1 MLSGNEAET
10 AWTSPQKPAS
20 IMGQPPYI
28 IIFYYL
34 EIYSTPP
41 PSSSSYIFTISIVC
55 LLNYLLY
62 AQQIFFNYLNTAIIL
77 TSTPLCYSS
86 KETFA
91 NKDEPG
97 LCQFQY
103 IRVDINI
110 FFFPGNIYLHT
121 VQYQAVH
128 CFLYVHCTV
137 QYTSLF
143 CHLSQFFF
151 SIIHAC

>member
-1 MLSGNEAET
+1 MKDKVKNVTEKGNYKDMTEKNKKDGAGWYILVNAGIMLSGNEAET

-62 AQQIFFNYLNTAIIL
+62 A
-77 TSTPLCYSS
+77 
-86 KETFA
+86 
-91 NKDEPG
+91 
-97 LCQFQY
+97 
-103 IRVDINI
+103 
-110 FFFPGNIYLHT
+110 
-121 VQYQAVH
+121 
-128 CFLYVHCTV
+128 
-137 QYTSLF
+137 
-143 CHLSQFFF
+143 
-151 SIIHAC
+151 